1 MVVPGG
7 GLDSSQRPVITETDL
22 FHRPYAQDDL
32 ISLRSED
39 EMAGV
44 LNGGGGG
51 RGNENDL
58 LRPIF
63 DAIDSEGHG
72 YITVEKFFEEM
83 DRYSNTPTSA
93 EKKTKLHKTLDPD
106 DEGIVTYENFV
117 TGVLMFRLEETGDGD
132 PMSLEDEA
140 GYEHLVSEWTVASA
154 NSDEMSNAATNW
166 STNGDADSP
175 EDLNID
181 FDGTLTAS
189 GAVAAGLNR
198 NNSHLSNRSANM
210 NSHKNRSTGGSPTS
224 GLNKRSLVPR
234 RSQSINDRF
243 KSQDVIASQQS
254 HHHHHHMRSMTPG
267 GLRSNTLSH
276 APQGLNGV
284 GVGAGAPGGGTAG
297 LFDGEE
303 DVYST
308 YSDYNDNN
316 DDALSVSSAQNPPS
330 YSNNYR
336 DELGHGMDSLTIP
349 RITRGSRGIEIEQE
363 LTSFNPMRLNGHT
376 VNQGHYDDLSDLD
389 APGPSNL
396 MSSRSMSEADR
407 RKREITTPARLPW
420 GYPQES
426 AASLATRRTYG
437 HRRANSNMSNISR
450 SPRPRSPG
458 ANSAVDDACSH
469 LSESDAYMLD
479 HKFPGIDLEKIDISS
494 PITERKQRLNTG
506 YNSPALS
513 LDREMSGFENQIRS
527 LQQQLENYVS
537 GRAEREAVQLKL
549 REDKNNFQ
557 NRALMLEEQLSEVKR
572 SHEDEVRLLRQ
583 THSED
588 RQQLERDCREKVEQI
603 RDQMREMDQTSHE
616 FKSQVPRLTGQ
627 LELLKEDKQRL
638 EDKVETRDA
647 TISQLEVKLAKL
659 EEEKERVEDNLQM
672 KLNNLQVE
680 HKQLQHEYETKV
692 LSRSPSRQ
700 GHYSSTSGPWSK
712 RGADIISN
720 GGVLEGEGEE
730 GETSGKLAEM
740 IHKCNLLRNENSKLI
755 EKIHELESSYR
766 YLESRKSLCDSCRL
780 PLSGRVSIENG
791 TGILSDQSRHRDTTG
806 GSLDSLDDMIPLD
819 PESSNSPLPTCNRT
833 PPPHHPGGQQ
843 VVGQPTTSNEGDK
856 PRSLAAELA
865 QVLNKPREFDMSEVV
880 KDALEQNKSYEN
892 ICMELKQQEQIND
905 DLQNYLSRL
914 LLLIMESNPEIL
926 EVK

>member
-349 RITRGSRGIEIEQE
+349 RITRG
-363 LTSFNPMRLNGHT
+363 
-376 VNQGHYDDLSDLD
+376 
-389 APGPSNL
+389 
-396 MSSRSMSEADR
+396 
-407 RKREITTPARLPW
+407 
-420 GYPQES
+420 
-426 AASLATRRTYG
+426 YG

>member
-330 YSNNYR
+330 YSNNY
-336 DELGHGMDSLTIP
+336 
-349 RITRGSRGIEIEQE
+349 
-363 LTSFNPMRLNGHT
+363 
-376 VNQGHYDDLSDLD
+376 
-389 APGPSNL
+389 
-396 MSSRSMSEADR
+396 
-407 RKREITTPARLPW
+407 
-420 GYPQES
+420 
-426 AASLATRRTYG
+426 
-437 HRRANSNMSNISR
+437 R